1 MSISV
6 SNGILDTG
14 VTACGAR
21 VIIAAPAL
29 LSSHDKTNNKD
40 NDYNT
45 SKRTLQFLMS

>member
-6 SNGILDTG
+6 SNGILDPG

-29 LSSHDKTNNKD
+29 LSSHDKTNNND
-40 NDYNT
+40 NDNNT